1 MTTLLEQLFYDLAQ
15 RYRFLSGEL
24 SGISSCIPEVVQYK
38 NRIRI
43 KVDRSIDVIESFLDD
58 PGLAKPELARNNY
71 HAYKRLSEY
80 AQVVDEGAV
89 SALSR
94 FQSRDLF
101 LTRLVAAMCD
111 EFAFPH
117 NRPLCSAITNQYYC
131 ILPHMDLI
139 LVPHSEPDHLL
150 GLPDVYHEL
159 GHLLRDDDL
168 LDRLRTRSQTF
179 FGEEIVRAQREG
191 WPSNSIEALK
201 AHSRRWFDSWLIE
214 FGCDLVA
221 TYVSGPAFGW
231 TNARLCARLSP
242 SFYEIS
248 NSHPADA
255 ARTIAIRIMLQQQ
268 GHIVPARKIDQQW
281 QELQTT
287 ASQTE
292 PQEFRLAF
300 PTALLEAIV
309 EEVAGY
315 CESKGIRGY
324 DPMTM
329 PIAKLLNDSW
339 EQFLA
344 APAAFRS
351 WEETQI
357 GKLKAKLLLEV

>member
-1 MTTLLEQLFYDLAQ
+1 VE
-15 RYRFLSGEL
+15 
-24 SGISSCIPEVVQYK
+24 
-38 NRIRI
+38 
-43 KVDRSIDVIESFLDD
+43 RSIDIIESFLDD
-58 PGLAKPELARNNY
+58 PGLAQPELARNNY

-80 AQVVDEGAV
+80 AQVLDEGPV

-131 ILPHMDLI
+131 ILPHMDLL

-159 GHLLRDDDL
+159 GHLLRDADL
-168 LDRLRTRSQTF
+168 LDRLRARSQKF
-179 FGEEIVRAQREG
+179 YDEEIIRAQREG
-191 WPSNSIEALK
+191 WPSNSIDALK
-201 AHSRRWFDSWLIE
+201 AHSRRWFESWLIE
-214 FGCDLVA
+214 FGCDLLA
-221 TYVSGPAFGW
+221 TYVCGPAFGW

-268 GHIVPARKIDQQW
+268 GHIVAAHKIDIQW

-300 PTALLEAIV
+300 PTALLAAIV
-309 EEVAGY
+309 EEVVGY
-315 CESKGIRGY
+315 CESKGIRPY
-324 DPMTM
+324 DPVNM

-357 GKLKAKLLLEV
+357 GRLRAQLLPEV